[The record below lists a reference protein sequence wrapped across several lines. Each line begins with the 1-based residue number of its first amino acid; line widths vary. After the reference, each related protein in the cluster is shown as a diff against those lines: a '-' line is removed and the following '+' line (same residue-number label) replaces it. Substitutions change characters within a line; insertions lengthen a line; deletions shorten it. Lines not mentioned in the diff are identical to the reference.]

1 MSKRYK
7 VVATVCTD
15 KVGSECVNEY
25 ELDENDMEGFLEC
38 KDEEAKR
45 KYAWELGREMCYE
58 MVEMGCEIVPV
69 ED

>member
-38 KDEEAKR
+38 KDERSGGGTGGEPPQLR
-45 KYAWELGREMCYE
+45 
-58 MVEMGCEIVPV
+58 V
-69 ED
+69 D